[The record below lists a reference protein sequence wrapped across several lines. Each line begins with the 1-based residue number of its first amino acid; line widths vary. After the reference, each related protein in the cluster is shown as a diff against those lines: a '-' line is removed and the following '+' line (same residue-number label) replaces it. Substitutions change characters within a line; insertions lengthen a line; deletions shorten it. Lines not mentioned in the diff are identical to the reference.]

1 MIHIFNAAQKLL
13 TNCGVVQSCHYS
25 TCIPITAVESAVS
38 SHFIDCPFK
47 VGIYFVYPGDIAQTR
62 SSLMGG
68 PSSLE
73 TRDTARTL
81 IKASPSLWS
90 QQSFNNEAQTTEK
103 SPMLR
108 GLPHS
113 FEETAVLLS
122 SFHHIKD
129 PCLYFLVCSGFML
142 RGAAAEEGPHSGH
155 IVFVNILRL
164 LFGVCIY
171 FFSSA
176 LWSLKKKPRLS
187 LEAPHF
193 FLFCVFKRKTRVA
206 SFFCLYAWKD
216 LLTCIKF
223 SLFIQL
229 ALCFALPCFI
239 HESDILWQQLHGG
252 FPRARGTFE
261 LKATHKFTKRCKY
274 WNNSSW
280 IYLTDLV

>member
-193 FLFCVFKRKTRVA
+193 FLCVCV
-206 SFFCLYAWKD
+206 CLN
-216 LLTCIKF
+216 
-223 SLFIQL
+223 
-229 ALCFALPCFI
+229 
-239 HESDILWQQLHGG
+239 
-252 FPRARGTFE
+252 ARLE
-261 LKATHKFTKRCKY
+261 
-274 WNNSSW
+274 
-280 IYLTDLV
+280 